1 MAIVRAPTLEAAL
14 QINQLG
20 KSWFLFGSLNFE
32 CRAVQNPLDA
42 AELVRRIA
50 VFSRGQSPPSIGS
63 RRLHGELDVLRLQ
76 LAPALDFGLVSLF
89 RKALEIFRGQLLS
102 GRALPGEFLADKR
115 VSWHGGFSLQ
125 QTQLANESM
134 APNYPGLCLSH

>member
-1 MAIVRAPTLEAAL
+1 MICQGHKFFRVHGHCPRPTLEAAL

-50 VFSRGQSPPSIGS
+50 VFSRGQSPASIAARSTAEWQGLEPRSVKGQTEKSGCSTGRSALPSITDIVNQACQV
-63 RRLHGELDVLRLQ
+63 RQNRTRAAQQIVTHGPKAKLCMI
-76 LAPALDFGLVSLF
+76 PATG
-89 RKALEIFRGQLLS
+89 
-102 GRALPGEFLADKR
+102 
-115 VSWHGGFSLQ
+115 
-125 QTQLANESM
+125 
-134 APNYPGLCLSH
+134 